1 MVVPT
6 IGGLLALSC
15 SMHRPA
21 EAQTQA
27 PQRPVATWTEA
38 AVSTGLVAVGFAL
51 DHTAR
56 DWSQRHRSTTSNAF
70 AHVGNGF
77 GDKFLVFPGLGV
89 AMLAAK
95 AGHSDQTFDT
105 FWEMTQSAALA
116 AAGAEVIKV
125 LFGRARPPEQPNNH
139 AYFRP
144 LVLRDHSF
152 PSGHTAT
159 AFALAT
165 AAAAGTK
172 SKALH
177 PVYFGVAA
185 LTAWSR
191 VNNDRHWLSDVIGG
205 AAVGI
210 LVGRFVT
217 RGHGIGLD
225 SPTPVKVGLSL
236 RF

>member
-1 MVVPT
+1 MRAIV
-6 IGGLLALSC
+6 GMLAVSC
-15 SMHRPA
+15 SWDRPA
-21 EAQTQA
+21 EAQT
-27 PQRPVATWTEA
+27 PTTERPVVTWTEVGA
-38 AVSTGLVAVGFAL
+38 GTGLLAVGFAL
-51 DHTAR
+51 DQTAR
-56 DWSQRHRSTTSNAF
+56 DWSQRHRSATSNAI

-77 GDKFLVFPGLGV
+77 GDKFLVFPALGV

-95 AGHSDQTFDT
+95 AGHSDGTFDT
-105 FWEMTQSAALA
+105 FWDMTQSAAVA

-125 LFGRARPPEQPNNH
+125 LFGRARPPEQPTNH

-144 LVLRDHSF
+144 FVLRDHAF

-159 AFALAT
+159 AFALAA

-191 VNNDRHWLSDVIGG
+191 VNDNRHWLSDVIGG
-205 AAVGI
+205 AAFGI

-217 RGHGIGLD
+217 RGHGIRLD
-225 SPTPVKVGLSL
+225 RPTPVKVGLSIP
-236 RF
+236 F